1 MAEVTVADLIRFLE
15 RQDPEM
21 VVRTYCYEMSETQE
35 ILEYW
40 VDRDAG
46 CVVIQ

>member
-1 MAEVTVADLIRFLE
+1 MTEVTVADLIRFLE
-15 RQDPEM
+15 RQDPDM
-21 VVRTYCYEMSETQE
+21 PVRTYCYEQSQTQE

-40 VDRDAG
+40 VNRDEG